1 MTVETIPPGPAGL
14 AEVGG
19 DQRPARA
26 QRRRTSSR
34 AVLSQVL
41 LTAVLVLFLM
51 PFVWMIASALKPP
64 AEVFGGGAGLIGSEV
79 RWSNF
84 AEVWRYLPFGRFML
98 NGLFVAVSGTVV
110 VCVTSVLSAYAFARL
125 RFRGRDRLFL
135 VYLGTLMVPQE
146 VTVVP
151 MFILMQQFGWV
162 DSYAA
167 LILPWAF
174 TAFGTFLLRQFFL
187 SIPSELEEAATI
199 DGAGRLRIL
208 LQVVLPI
215 AKPAVAVLAAFTFIN
230 YWNSFLW
237 PLIVVNGRE
246 TATVPLGLNLF
257 LSQNGNQWHLLMAA
271 SAISMLPTV
280 VMVVLL
286 QRHLVR
292 GIALS
297 GLGGR

>member
-1 MTVETIPPGPAGL
+1 MTVETIPPDTAGV
-14 AEVGG
+14 ARARPE
-19 DQRPARA
+19 DPPARA
-26 QRRRTSSR
+26 RRRRTNPR
-34 AVLSQVL
+34 TVLSQVL

-51 PFVWMIASALKPP
+51 PFVWMVASALKPP
-64 AEVFGGGAGLIGSEV
+64 AEVFGSGAGLIGSEI

-84 AEVWRYLPFGRFML
+84 AEAWSYLPFGQFML
-98 NGLFVAVSGTVV
+98 NGLFVAVTGTVV

-125 RFRGRDRLFL
+125 RFRFRDRFFL
-135 VYLGTLMVPQE
+135 VFLATLMVPQE

-187 SIPSELEEAATI
+187 SIPNELEEAATI
-199 DGAGRLRIL
+199 DGAGKLRIL
-208 LQVVLPI
+208 LQVIVPI
-215 AKPAVAVLAAFTFIN
+215 AKPAIAVLAAFTFIN

-237 PLIVVNGRE
+237 PLIVVNSRE
-246 TATVPLGLNLF
+246 MSTVPLGLNLF